1 MAAYRWTE
9 RDWADWF
16 EERAAI
22 AEYHGELTRKDAE
35 RVARDYVMK
44 ERLRRMSERSKRTRT
59 DGRGQP

>member
-22 AEYHGELTRKDAE
+22 AEYHGELTRKGCRAGRARLCDE
-35 RVARDYVMK
+35 RTAPAD
-44 ERLRRMSERSKRTRT
+44 ERTIEADT
-59 DGRGQP
+59 D